1 MKYTLLLLVA
11 VAATASASNL
21 RASVNTGMTMSQP
34 LLARCRVS
42 GVTAD
47 KCCNYGAK
55 DHALYQKPKEGKS
68 CCNKNIG
75 MWVPAMMSAND
86 GKFCHG
92 VKAATGVTKRTLQV
106 IASASYQ
113 FRSAMSAMERTIA
126 GQEYRFK
133 VAYRKHEKHE
143 NAAAK
148 KNEDAIKQL
157 NDKKE
162 QEEQVEASYKAARDA
177 LVSAQGQLA
186 QTQAEYTKK
195 LQMAKDANVD
205 ALKRYSEVQAE
216 TEGLDLLL
224 KKEAGRLEKCTG
236 DKKQLHAE
244 LAELKKAL
252 ETEVKSLEGLKAD
265 AKKANEEIAAAK
277 AANEAEA
284 KKINAEIATAKVNLD
299 KFNKDKVAMDAELKK
314 LGLKLEEAKETLIE
328 QEGELEDA
336 KDDKDKAA
344 KKLDRKKKD
353 LKKIENAFLE
363 EGTQDKFIGR
373 AIKAI
378 KQWWTRDPYCD
389 ENCKKVKAFKY
400 YWYVNAVI
408 RGAEPKIKVKDTVDI
423 MKNELGEMV
432 NTFAA
437 LKAIKKRNDAL
448 HKHDVDLHKKIMAA
462 LEKKFAKVQAA
473 MSAAIKSI
481 AKLEKM
487 RETVRGEQD
496 AIIKRQNTFIETTE
510 KQIEVETNKLEKT
523 QADTEA
529 KRNAMDAINVKIGG
543 MRKLVQNCKNEEE
556 GLKLLKTK
564 RAAEMDRIKADNAKM
579 QDQVAAAEKAKEDIV
594 MAGEVEQAKLK
605 GEAGKLNEEA
615 ADVQAAVKAVSE
627 DVSDGKQALNEL
639 YNKQDEMAEKIEAV
653 EDETKDLKK
662 ETRKVDRKIRNA

>member
-1 MKYTLLLLVA
+1 MKYTLLLLAA

-75 MWVPAMMSAND
+75 MWVPAMISAND

-92 VKAATGVTKRTLQV
+92 VKAATGVSKRTLQV
-106 IASASYQ
+106 VASASYQ
-113 FRSAMSAMERTIA
+113 FRNALSAMERKIA
-126 GQEYRFK
+126 GQEHNFK

-162 QEEQVEASYKAARDA
+162 QEEQVEESYKAARDA
-177 LVSAQGQLA
+177 LMSAQDQLV
-186 QTQAEYTKK
+186 QTQAEYNKK
-195 LQMAKDANVD
+195 LQNAKNANVD

-216 TEGLDLLL
+216 SEGLDLLL
-224 KKEAGRLEKCTG
+224 QKEAAHLEKCTG
-236 DKKQLHAE
+236 DKKQMHAE
-244 LAELKKAL
+244 LSDLRKAL
-252 ETEVKSLEGLKAD
+252 AVEVSSLEGLKGD

-277 AANEAEA
+277 AANDAEA
-284 KKINAEIATAKVNLD
+284 KKIAAEIATAKKNLD
-299 KFNKDKVAMDAELKK
+299 KFNKDKAAMDGELKK

-328 QEGELEDA
+328 QEEELEDA
-336 KDDKDKAA
+336 KDSKAKQE
-344 KKLDRKKKD
+344 KKLDRKEKK
-353 LKKIENAFLE
+353 LKEMQSAFLE
-363 EGTQDKFIGR
+363 EGTKDKFIGK

-389 ENCKKVKAFKY
+389 DNCQKIKSFKY
-400 YWYVNAVI
+400 YWYVNAVV
-408 RGAEPKIKVKDTVDI
+408 RGAEPKVQVKDTVDI
-423 MKNELGEMV
+423 MKNELGDMV
-432 NTFAA
+432 STFAA
-437 LKAIKKRNDAL
+437 LKAIVKRNEAL

-462 LEKKFAKVQAA
+462 LEKKFAKVQTA
-473 MSAAIKSI
+473 MTAAIQSI

-496 AIIKRQNTFIETTE
+496 AIIKRQNAFIESTE
-510 KQIEVETNKLEKT
+510 KQIEVENNKLEKT

-529 KRNAMDAINVKIGG
+529 KRNAMEAINVKIGG
-543 MRKLVQNCKNEEE
+543 MRKLVQNCKNEQE

-564 RAAEMDRIKADNAKM
+564 REAEFNRIKADSAKM
-579 QDQVAAAEKAKEDIV
+579 QDQVAAAEKAKEEIV

-605 GEAGKLNEEA
+605 SEAGRLNEEA
-615 ADVQAAVKAVSE
+615 NDVQAAVKAVSE
-627 DVSDGKQALNEL
+627 DVTDGKKALDEL
-639 YNKQDEMAEKIEAV
+639 YKKQDEMSDKIEAV
-653 EDETKDLKK
+653 EDETSDIKK
-662 ETRKVDRKIRNA
+662 QVKKVDKKIRDQ